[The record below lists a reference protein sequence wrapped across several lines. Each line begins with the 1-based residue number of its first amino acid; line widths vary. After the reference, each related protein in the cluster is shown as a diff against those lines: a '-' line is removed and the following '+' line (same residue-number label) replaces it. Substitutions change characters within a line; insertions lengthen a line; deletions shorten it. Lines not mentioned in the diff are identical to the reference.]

1 MKRVLLVLFGIT
13 LVMTVV
19 GLLTAFARPIKW
31 PANVTAPDWR
41 RAFGDKVE
49 HAVEQAREEAAA

>member
-1 MKRVLLVLFGIT
+1 MKPVLFVLFGLTVVI
-13 LVMTVV
+13 TVV

-49 HAVEQAREEAAA
+49 HVAEQVIEEAGA